1 MSDAVRSSNVQL
13 KRAYEAAAAGDGQR
27 ILVDRLWPRG
37 ISKDEA
43 RLDDWM
49 KDIAPSADL
58 RTWFGHDPE
67 RWAEFRRR
75 YRAELKD
82 NAPLLGDLRRRA
94 RKGRI
99 TLVYAAR
106 DEAHNDAVV
115 LRDAILDRPDQEGR
129 TP

>member
-1 MSDAVRSSNVQL
+1 MRSAVRASSVML
-13 KRAYEAAAAGDGQR
+13 KRAYEPPAAGDGQR

-37 ISKDEA
+37 VSKEEA

-49 KDIAPSADL
+49 KDIAPSAEL

-75 YRAELKD
+75 YRAELKQH
-82 NAPLLGDLRRRA
+82 APLVDDLRRRA
-94 RKGRI
+94 RKGPV

-106 DEAHNDAVV
+106 DEIHNDAVV
-115 LRDAILDRPDQEGR
+115 LRDVILDRPDQEG
-129 TP
+129 